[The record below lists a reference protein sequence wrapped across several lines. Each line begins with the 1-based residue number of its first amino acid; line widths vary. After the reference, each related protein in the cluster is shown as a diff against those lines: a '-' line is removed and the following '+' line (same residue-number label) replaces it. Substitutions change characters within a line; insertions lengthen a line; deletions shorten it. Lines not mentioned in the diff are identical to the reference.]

1 MNNNYSF
8 PKTLIQDGDFF
19 LLIGCKQCPWRNYP
33 LNYKALDSIHL
44 QASLER
50 VLWCLIF
57 VGALYGLS
65 HHLSDAFKENR
76 KSQGSIVTR
85 IGLRT
90 EGDVPFPGLVINVG
104 RPIDPL
110 GFVRKSK
117 DMVTWEDLQ
126 EEGI

>member
-1 MNNNYSF
+1 M
-8 PKTLIQDGDFF
+8 
-19 LLIGCKQCPWRNYP
+19 
-33 LNYKALDSIHL
+33 
-44 QASLER
+44 
-50 VLWCLIF
+50 
-57 VGALYGLS
+57 GALFGLS

-76 KSQGSIVTR
+76 ESQGSIVTR
-85 IGLRT
+85 IGLRP
-90 EGDVPFPGLVINVG
+90 EGDVPFPGLVVNVG